1 MLYNYIV
8 KNLQYNYMRYKLDNL
23 EWRDIEMNDISYL
36 ESEIKEL
43 KLTKRNLLL
52 AGKDTKDI
60 DKKIELLEK
69 EAREN

>member
-8 KNLQYNYMRYKLDNL
+8 KNLQNYMRYKLDNL

-69 EAREN
+69 EARES

>member
-1 MLYNYIV
+1 
-8 KNLQYNYMRYKLDNL
+8 MRYKLDNL